1 MLRQII
7 PSIFL
12 LFAAIYLTAC
22 AGSQVLEYTPNGD
35 IKCMRSAQP
44 SNAQLNTLKEQNFS
58 TIVNLRS
65 VHTQAEYAAALG
77 LNYYTIPIQN
87 VQPSPDQVE
96 LFLEILSDESNYP
109 MLIHCGQGI
118 HRTGVMSA
126 IYRIEMQNW
135 SNEQAAEEMVSNV
148 RFYLTHRDVWHC
160 KDFILNYQ
168 RQHARP

>member
-1 MLRQII
+1 
-7 PSIFL
+7 
-12 LFAAIYLTAC
+12 
-22 AGSQVLEYTPNGD
+22 
-35 IKCMRSAQP
+35 MRSAQP
-44 SNAQLNTLKEQNFS
+44 SNTQLKALKNKSFS

-65 VHTQAEYAAALG
+65 VHTQAEYAASLG
-77 LNYYTIPIQN
+77 LNYYTLPIQN
-87 VQPSPDQVE
+87 VPPSPDKVE

-135 SNEQAAEEMVSNV
+135 TNEQAADEMVAHLL
-148 RFYLTHRDVWHC
+148 FYLTHKNVWHY

-168 RQHARP
+168 KQSDADNTTARTKHPHSTAALSSGKRRST

>member
-1 MLRQII
+1 
-7 PSIFL
+7 
-12 LFAAIYLTAC
+12 
-22 AGSQVLEYTPNGD
+22 VLEYTPNGD

-160 KDFILNYQ
+160 KEFILNYQ